1 MNNKIIIEKLITCFD
16 LLDSKYKF
24 DIQETIDFK
33 ELLNNLE

>member
-1 MNNKIIIEKLITCFD
+1 MSNEIIIEKLITCFD
-16 LLDSKYKF
+16 LLDSKYHF